1 MKSTKCEK
9 IFANHV
15 PGNGHASRI
24 YKELIQLKNKITK
37 TLLKINNKMSRHESK
52 EHIQINTLKDA

>member
-37 TLLKINNKMSRHESK
+37 TLLKMNKMSRHVSK